1 MSGMGLVH
9 RKSLS
14 LLRTVA
20 HIDQTYYP
28 ERLGRV
34 CVYTGYVLVLSFL
47 QLFFINVPRCV
58 RCSYP
63 TVSHVTALDYS
74 TSYGKLPRLG
84 WILSLLINLYY
95 YHPTS

>member
-34 CVYTGYVLVLSFL
+34 CVCTQVM
-47 QLFFINVPRCV
+47 C
-58 RCSYP
+58 
-63 TVSHVTALDYS
+63 
-74 TSYGKLPRLG
+74 
-84 WILSLLINLYY
+84 Y
-95 YHPTS
+95 YHYHSYSYSSSMYPGVCAVLILLYHMLLH